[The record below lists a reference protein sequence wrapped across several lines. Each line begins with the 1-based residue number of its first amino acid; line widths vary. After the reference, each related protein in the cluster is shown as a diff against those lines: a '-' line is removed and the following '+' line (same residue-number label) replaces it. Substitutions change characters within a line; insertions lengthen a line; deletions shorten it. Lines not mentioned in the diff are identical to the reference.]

1 MYSMTD
7 EAMALT
13 VAEATM
19 QDFLTAR
26 QIAELSPLPA
36 AAASNAPARPMI
48 EFPQPRRQGLQRP
61 ATRGRAA
68 PVTAARSR
76 PQAQAQPQ
84 PQPPFAARGVYWVGL
99 LAAVALVVLV

>member
-36 AAASNAPARPMI
+36 ATAWSPPARPMI
-48 EFPQPRRQGLQRP
+48 ETPLPRRQSLPRP
-61 ATRGRAA
+61 
-68 PVTAARSR
+68 AARSR
-76 PQAQAQPQ
+76 AAPAAAVRSRPQ
-84 PQPPFAARGVYWVGL
+84 PQPRAAVRGIYWVGL
-99 LAAVALVVLV
+99 VAAIALVVVV

>member
-1 MYSMTD
+1 MFSMTD

-26 QIAELSPLPA
+26 QIAELSPLTAGVVWSP
-36 AAASNAPARPMI
+36 PARPMI
-48 EFPQPRRQGLQRP
+48 ELPQPRRQSPQRP
-61 ATRGRAA
+61 AARGRAA

-76 PQAQAQPQ
+76 PQPQ
-84 PQPPFAARGVYWVGL
+84 PQPRSAVRSIYWVGL
-99 LAAVALVVLV
+99 LAAVALVILV

>member
-19 QDFLTAR
+19 QDFLAAR

-36 AAASNAPARPMI
+36 AAASSAPARPMI

-68 PVTAARSR
+68 PVMAARSR

-84 PQPPFAARGVYWVGL
+84 PPFAARGIYWVGL

>member
-1 MYSMTD
+1 MFSMTD

-26 QIAELSPLPA
+26 QMAELSPLSA
-36 AAASNAPARPMI
+36 AAVWNPPARPMI
-48 EFPQPRRQGLQRP
+48 EAPQPRRQSLQRL
-61 ATRGRAA
+61 AARGRAA
-68 PVTAARSR
+68 PMTAARSR
-76 PQAQAQPQ
+76 PQ
-84 PQPPFAARGVYWVGL
+84 PQPPPLFAVRGIYWVGL

>member
-36 AAASNAPARPMI
+36 ATVWSEPDRPMI
-48 EFPQPRRQGLQRP
+48 ETPPPRRQSLQRP
-61 ATRGRAA
+61 AARGRAA

-76 PQAQAQPQ
+76 PQPQAQ
-84 PQPPFAARGVYWVGL
+84 PQPPFAARGIYWFGL

>member
-1 MYSMTD
+1 MFSMTD

-26 QIAELSPLPA
+26 QMAELSPLPA
-36 AAASNAPARPMI
+36 AAVWSPPARPMI
-48 EFPQPRRQGLQRP
+48 EAPQPRRQSLQRP
-61 ATRGRAA
+61 AARGRAA
-68 PVTAARSR
+68 PMTAARSR
-76 PQAQAQPQ
+76 PQPQ
-84 PQPPFAARGVYWVGL
+84 PQPPFAVRGIYWVGL